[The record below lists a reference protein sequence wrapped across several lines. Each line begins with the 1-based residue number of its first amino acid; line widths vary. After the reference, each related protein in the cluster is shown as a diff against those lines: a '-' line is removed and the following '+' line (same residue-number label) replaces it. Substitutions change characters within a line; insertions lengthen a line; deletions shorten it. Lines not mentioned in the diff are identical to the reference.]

1 MLKNLSLPEW
11 ERAGVRVNKMIFQAL
26 ISPSPLSP
34 PARGGEVL
42 LVSRL
47 SILRKPSIFRRYKS
61 GDDCVIGD
69 TWHAHDG
76 RFEL

>member
-1 MLKNLSLPEW
+1 
-11 ERAGVRVNKMIFQAL
+11 MIFQTL

-69 TWHAHDG
+69 TWHERGG
-76 RFEL
+76 RFGPQDVRIAVSIYGFRYIEV